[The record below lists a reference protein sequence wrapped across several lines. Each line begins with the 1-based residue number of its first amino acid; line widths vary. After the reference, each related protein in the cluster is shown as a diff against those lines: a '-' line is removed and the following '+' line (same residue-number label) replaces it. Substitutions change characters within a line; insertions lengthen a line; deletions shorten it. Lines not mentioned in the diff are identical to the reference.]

1 MSVYSLTGTK
11 AFFFLFFLFFFFS
24 SFSSFSSARQRARD
38 NNFVAAHSV
47 HKLKERRAN
56 TGSPEGNVSSL
67 FSSRPRLLS
76 PPLPPKGFL
85 SAFLD
90 PAIAERE
97 RECETGLFRN
107 FFPFFFFLEIN
118 FWRSRCNVSLK
129 NREIFCSFIRASCN
143 FGNLLIWKEG
153 KKVLR
158 LRKLLDFVNIR
169 IVIF

>member
-11 AFFFLFFLFFFFS
+11 AFFFLFLLFFFFS

-56 TGSPEGNVSSL
+56 AGSPEGNVSSL
-67 FSSRPRLLS
+67 FSSKPRLLS

-143 FGNLLIWKEG
+143 FGNLCWFG
-153 KKVLR
+153 KKE
-158 LRKLLDFVNIR
+158 KKF
-169 IVIF
+169 